1 MKEKNRLLLLNIMSV
16 TAVVLTF
23 YTLFLIPRV
32 CILKTDGGFFTFVYT
47 AAIGAAG
54 FALSLTGV
62 LSKKLAERIASGL
75 AAAFLLLYKDNTEK
89 KHMLLSVLLYLSSII
104 PVLVTFTVYIGSG
117 VIRAGFEA
125 LVMLVIYLFAVRCGL
140 NSAYTNMS
148 NAFAMFAFLL
158 FIIAYAVS
166 MYGPDA
172 AYLRVYV
179 SLMAYYVLLAYLII
193 KNQQDID
200 VNIYSGKYVEKSIL
214 PRNMRKFN
222 LKTVLVLYAV
232 IVALINIRTIKW
244 ILQQILNWTVLFI
257 SFIVSL
263 FKKNAALQ
271 PDKLYDNAKGAKSPF
286 PIEFTPEHPL
296 MIYLRDVITT
306 FIMLYFA
313 YWVLIFLYRVVFKKL
328 IPRVIDYI
336 RNFFKGKTDE
346 DTAECRDYDDE
357 VVIEKPE
364 SEGSKRRKAAA
375 AVKKARSRLKDI
387 TDPAGRIR
395 FMYAAAIELLQ
406 ASGVRIIKSD
416 TVGNISAKAS
426 AGLELAD
433 IRQPLGRLSI
443 WYEKVRYGCRPPE
456 ENELLEAEDGYKEI
470 TGFLLKKR

>member
-1 MKEKNRLLLLNIMSV
+1 MKEKNRLLLLNIL
-16 TAVVLTF
+16 AVSAIILTF

-32 CILKTDGGFFTFVYT
+32 CILRTSGGFLTFAYA
-47 AAIGAAG
+47 AAIGVAG
-54 FALSLTGV
+54 FVSSMTGV
-62 LSKKLAERIASGL
+62 FSEKLAARLASGR
-75 AAAFLLLYKDNTEK
+75 AAAFLMLYKDNSEK
-89 KHMLLSVLLYLSSII
+89 KHLLLSILLYFSSII
-104 PVLVTFTVYIGSG
+104 PVLITFAVYLGSG
-117 VIRAGFEA
+117 ITRAGFEA
-125 LVMLVIYLFAVRCGL
+125 LMILIIYLFAVRCGL

-148 NAFAMFAFLL
+148 NAFAVFAFLMFL
-158 FIIAYAVS
+158 IAYAVS
-166 MYGPDA
+166 MYGPNA

-193 KNQQDID
+193 RNQQDID

-214 PRNMRKFN
+214 PKNMRKFN
-222 LKTVLVLYAV
+222 LKTVLALYAV
-232 IVALINIRTIKW
+232 IIAFINIGTIRR
-244 ILQQILNWTVLFI
+244 ILQQVWKWIVLFI
-257 SFIVSL
+257 SFFVSL
-263 FKKNAALQ
+263 FKKNSALT
-271 PDKLYDNAKGAKSPF
+271 PDKLYDNAAGAKSPF

-306 FIMLYFA
+306 FAMLYFA
-313 YWVLIFLYRVVFKKL
+313 YWVLIILYRVLFKKL
-328 IPRVIDYI
+328 IPRIIDYI
-336 RNFFKGKTDE
+336 RNFFKGKADE

-387 TDPAGRIR
+387 TDPVERIR

-406 ASGVRIIKSD
+406 AAGVKITRSD

-426 AGLELAD
+426 AGLELGE
-433 IRQPLGRLSI
+433 IRQPLGRLSV

-456 ENELLEAEDGYKEI
+456 GTGLLEAEEGYKEI